1 MIAGELVRRSPL
13 RILERSTHGGVGEGN
28 VGVFTGPK
36 GVGKTACLVHVA
48 TDRLLQG
55 KHVVHVSFS
64 GTPSHI
70 MAWYEDI
77 FAELA
82 RQYRLDNTTEA
93 HDSVV
98 KNRIIMNYERGSAEW
113 PRVEKTVRALMENAD
128 FSADTV
134 VVDGYAFP
142 EADLEAFRAFRR
154 FAAEAGLEL
163 WFSASAP
170 KPSHEGA
177 PALPSSYEADCAVVI
192 ALVDRGTHIHL
203 ELVRDHGEAVHDVH
217 LKLDPH
223 SLLIAEEG

>member
-13 RILERSTHGGVGEGN
+13 RILERSTHGGVGKGN
-28 VGVFTGPK
+28 AGVFTGPK
-36 GVGKTACLVHVA
+36 GAGKTACLVHVA

-77 FAELA
+77 FGELA
-82 RQYRLDNTTEA
+82 RQYRLDNAMDA

-98 KNRIIMNYERGSAEW
+98 KNRIIMNYEQDRAEW
-113 PRVEKTVRALMENAD
+113 PRVENTIRALMENAD

-134 VVDGYAFP
+134 VVDGYAFA
-142 EADLEAFRAFRR
+142 EADLGAFREFRR
-154 FAAEAGLEL
+154 FAAKAGLEL
-163 WFSASAP
+163 WFSA
-170 KPSHEGA
+170 H
-177 PALPSSYEADCAVVI
+177 ALPASYEDECAVVV

-217 LKLDPH
+217 LKLDPR
-223 SLLIAEEG
+223 SLLIAEEAQGAS